1 MREKL
6 KLREREREREREN
19 RFNEEEI
26 EPSSDDKPARLQE
39 TGPWARGLCY
49 HRDFVVKYGI
59 GSSALNA
66 YICRSWK
73 LGKTTAVLEKR
84 NVTKMRSFQLRGAVV
99 VVAVVGLLLLL
110 LLLGH
115 IPKEVKASISASAF
129 VQNVIYSNKIA
140 FFSKSYCPYVSLSLS
155 LSL

>member
-1 MREKL
+1 M
-6 KLREREREREREN
+6 
-19 RFNEEEI
+19 
-26 EPSSDDKPARLQE
+26 
-39 TGPWARGLCY
+39 
-49 HRDFVVKYGI
+49 
-59 GSSALNA
+59 
-66 YICRSWK
+66 
-73 LGKTTAVLEKR
+73 LEKR

-99 VVAVVGLLLLL
+99 VVAVVGLL

>member
-1 MREKL
+1 
-6 KLREREREREREN
+6 
-19 RFNEEEI
+19 
-26 EPSSDDKPARLQE
+26 
-39 TGPWARGLCY
+39 
-49 HRDFVVKYGI
+49 
-59 GSSALNA
+59 
-66 YICRSWK
+66 
-73 LGKTTAVLEKR
+73 
-84 NVTKMRSFQLRGAVV
+84 MRSFQLRGVVV

-155 LSL
+155 LSLSNEFPVIVDSSGILVLGFDTPFGISNHGTV